1 VVDAD
6 TYFLERRACSNEYRV
21 AGCVEVSNLPINRPT
36 GHNPKIGLF
45 PYRPQTSEKRR
56 DPADSNSISALPIPA
71 N

>member
-1 VVDAD
+1 MRVSPVISADAIVDQSKQK
-6 TYFLERRACSNEYRV
+6 TQLSLFRAND
-21 AGCVEVSNLPINRPT
+21 RPT

-45 PYRPQTSEKRR
+45 PYRPQTSQKRR